1 MNRIFTILITGIFL
15 TSFVFSQSVS
25 AEEVP
30 SWIKNNAGWWAEG
43 AIDDTAFLQGI
54 QFLIKEGIVSVEQE
68 SQSTPMRGGGFDD
81 EINNESDSGNI
92 HIISISKTLP
102 DCGEYCYDPSSL
114 LVIEGDLVIWVN
126 ESEFDQIITSGNP
139 DDGFSGVFQSS
150 VIAPGDDFEHLF
162 DTLGEFDYYSITEP
176 WMMGTI
182 EVSSPPPIGNEDNSD
197 DKESDNVSTNTAS
210 TSEDESNDYWNWNEV
225 EITTLS
231 QNNEHSK
238 IYTKDFTKYVNV
250 FGVNVFASESVS
262 DSKLQHAANVLAQY
276 LDNDKDGIADN
287 RKVVDALVAN
297 NSWLYMFADEDE
309 EENSNLSE
317 ENEENDDL
325 FDSSCSLN
333 LFAEET
339 NPSDEFDASL
349 EEVLHLITQCG
360 YANAYPD
367 VFGEEPGTEIAN
379 IMDNARGGHFENVPS
394 SYPSG
399 AWYVSEDSTCEYS
412 CMITEYFYWSL
423 TSILGAHAERWE
435 DVANEW
441 ELNTESKVK
450 STDKEIYDLLT
461 DPQYKLPTVLPNG
474 NY

>member
-15 TSFVFSQSVS
+15 TSFVIVS
-25 AEEVP
+25 SSESKEVP

-225 EITTLS
+225 EITTLAY
-231 QNNEHSK
+231 NYDERSK
-238 IYTKDFTKYVNV
+238 IYAKYFTKYVNV

-262 DSKLQHAANVLAQY
+262 DSKLQHAANVMAHY
-276 LDNDKDGIADN
+276 LDNDKDGTADN
-287 RKVVDALVAN
+287 RKVVDILVEK
-297 NSWLYMFADEDE
+297 NSWLWMFADEEE
-309 EENSNLSE
+309 EENSNLFE
-317 ENEENDDL
+317 DEKL
-325 FDSSCSLN
+325 FDNTCGQN
-333 LFAEET
+333 LFARET
-339 NPSDEFDASL
+339 NPDGGFDGSL
-349 EEVLHLITQCG
+349 EEVLHLITRCG

-367 VFGEEPGTEIAN
+367 VFGEEPGSEIAN
-379 IMDNARGGHFENVPS
+379 IMDKARGGHFETIPS
-394 SYPSG
+394 SYPSD
-399 AWYVSEDSTCEYS
+399 AWYAYEDQTCEYN
-412 CMITEYFYWSL
+412 CMVTEYFYWAL
-423 TSILGAHAERWE
+423 TSILGAQDDRLDDIGH
-435 DVANEW
+435 EW
-441 ELNTESKVK
+441 KLNTESKVK

-461 DPQYKLPTVLPNG
+461 DPQYKLATVLPDG